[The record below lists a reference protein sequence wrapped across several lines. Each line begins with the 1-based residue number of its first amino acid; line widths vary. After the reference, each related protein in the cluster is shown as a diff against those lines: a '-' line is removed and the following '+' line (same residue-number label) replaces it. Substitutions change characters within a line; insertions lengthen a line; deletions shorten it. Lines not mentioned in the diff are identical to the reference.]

1 MTNDNLH
8 GILGGLRRI
17 ESDKQ
22 VFDGEIDG
30 SDCNWKERCC
40 FSATNNSPVKLY
52 SKYLIKNHENSWK

>member
-22 VFDGEIDG
+22 VFDGETDG
-30 SDCNWKERCC
+30 SDC
-40 FSATNNSPVKLY
+40 Y
-52 SKYLIKNHENSWK
+52 